1 MNFKEEYIKAAEEF
15 TPDRQT
21 IDRMK
26 ENVLNMTRAK
36 KAFPFRAVAAVG
48 GTVAAC
54 AVITLAAA
62 RIAPKNASDNM
73 FVANSNMATSSAA
86 SGMSGAADDV
96 CADCAP
102 EAAEDAD
109 GANIGTTAADTTA
122 PEVGYDDVPIC
133 EKNDDAI
140 ADMPNA
146 APEFANPNHFS
157 PPREYA
163 VTTEAGSESY
173 GNEDYPSSGAGPTE
187 GIYDWVMTEDG
198 PIEGT
203 FDCVMTEEP
212 NAIPAP
218 EPNDEPESAGE
229 DTLEAEGLPCT
240 GVSVPFTGYTLTI
253 AEDWS
258 ECTLSGDGETF
269 TYKRSLQTDISSF
282 ANDTT
287 ILYIP
292 LTNTTDNK
300 TYTVALADD
309 TVIIRNEDLEIVG
322 LFI

>member
-36 KAFPFRAVAAVG
+36 KVFPFKTAATVG

-54 AVITLAAA
+54 TVITLAAA
-62 RIAPKNASDNM
+62 RIAPKNASDNIM
-73 FVANSNMATSSAA
+73 FVESSNMVTSSAA

-102 EAAEDAD
+102 TDAVGAD
-109 GANIGTTAADTTA
+109 GANIGTTAVDTAA

-146 APEFANPNHFS
+146 APEFANPNLFS
-157 PPREYA
+157 PPKEYA
-163 VTTEAGSESY
+163 ETAEADLESFD
-173 GNEDYPSSGAGPTE
+173 GEDYPLVETVPS
-187 GIYDWVMTEDG
+187 
-198 PIEGT
+198 EGT
-203 FDCVMTEEP
+203 FDWVMPDEP
-212 NAIPAP
+212 NALPAAG
-218 EPNDEPESAGE
+218 PNDEPESAFE
-229 DTLEAEGLPCT
+229 DTLEAEGYPAT
-240 GVSVPFTGYTLTI
+240 GVHVPFIGYTLTI

-258 ECTLSGDGETF
+258 ECTLSGDGETL
-269 TYKRSLQTDISSF
+269 TYKRSSQTDISSF

-309 TVIIRNEDLEIVG
+309 TVIIRNENLEIVG